1 MKRRTCLSVLLVAT
15 LAALGT
21 SGVHAAP
28 VLSIDFGHNP
38 PGTPVQPG
46 FTGVAG
52 ATSDPSHSEA
62 VGAYTVKVEGDGFY
76 QAGFNAG
83 NVAPAVAPLLEDY
96 YYNNSTDP
104 AVGVKVTV
112 TGVMPNVP
120 YTVTV
125 WSYDED
131 NIFSVTPTLWGPA
144 SGSSTLGTSGLV
156 ADSGAA
162 PYPTTLAEK
171 SATFVLTSSTNELAF
186 FGSSTAGSGG
196 TRLNGFQL
204 ATVPE
209 PATGLMSMA
218 VAAMSIAASRKSHH
232 A

>member
-1 MKRRTCLSVLLVAT
+1 LFTVLGIGA
-15 LAALGT
+15 
-21 SGVHAAP
+21 VHAAP

-38 PGTPVQPG
+38 PGTPVQAG
-46 FTGVAG
+46 FTGIAG
-52 ATSDPSHSEA
+52 ATSEPSHTEA

-83 NVAPAVAPLLEDY
+83 NVASAVAPLLEDY
-96 YYNNSTDP
+96 YYSNSTDP

-120 YTVTV
+120 YAVTV

-144 SGSSTLGTSGLV
+144 SGSSTIGTSGLV
-156 ADSGAA
+156 ADSGGT
-162 PYPTTLAEK
+162 PYPTTLGEK

-186 FGSSTAGSGG
+186 FGSSTGGSGG

-209 PATGLMSMA
+209 PTTGLLA
-218 VAAMSIAASRKSHH
+218 VGAIAAGLTIVRRRSSSK
-232 A
+232 